1 VTTLIGDRGRLDH
14 RRSKR
19 LRWAPARLL
28 QYALLIVILAINV
41 LPLIWIAI
49 SALKS
54 DSEIVQYP
62 PTGLPVHPTL
72 QSFVELFTTTPF
84 GQYMLNSAIVS
95 TVTTGAVI
103 TLGMFAAFALARFD
117 YRWIRGLGELSLFAY
132 MVPSI
137 LLLVP
142 LLRIM
147 FFLHLDNSLWSLI
160 IIYTT
165 LTLPFALWT
174 LRSYFQGVAAELEE
188 AAMVDGC
195 TRFGAFIRVVV
206 PQAVPGLI
214 ATAIFTFNAAWSE
227 FLFASTLMTSPDRL
241 TISPGLLQILP
252 STGIIRWGLIMAAC
266 VAMVLPVLFLF
277 LYGQRQ
283 LVETWGEGA
292 LRG

>member
-1 VTTLIGDRGRLDH
+1 MTTIIRSRGHIRHH
-14 RRSKR
+14 RRLSKR
-19 LRWAPARLL
+19 LHLAPARLL
-28 QYALLIVILAINV
+28 QYALLMVILAINV

-49 SALKS
+49 TSLKS
-54 DSEIVQYP
+54 DIEIVQYP
-62 PTGLPVHPTL
+62 PTGLPQHPIL
-72 QSFVELFTTTPF
+72 QNFVELFTMTPF
-84 GQYMLNSAIVS
+84 GRYMLNSAIVA
-95 TVTTGAVI
+95 TATTAAVVA
-103 TLGMFAAFALARFD
+103 LGMFAAFAIARFNF
-117 YRWIRGLGELSLFAY
+117 RWIRGLGELSLFAY

-142 LLRIM
+142 LLRVM
-147 FFLHLDNSLWSLI
+147 FFLRLDNSLWSLI

-206 PQAVPGLI
+206 PQAFPGLI
-214 ATAIFTFNAAWSE
+214 STAIFTFNAAWSE
-227 FLFASTLMTSPDRL
+227 FLFASTLMTTTDRL

-266 VAMVLPVLFLF
+266 VAMVLPLLILFMV
-277 LYGQRQ
+277 GQRQ
-283 LVETWGEGA
+283 LVETWGEGQ
-292 LRG
+292 